1 MEPFLEFQDID
12 EDYLHLETDSSAAR
26 LFSFL
31 NKTNT
36 LGFAYPNRFNHTFV
50 AFLSGAILFAL
61 VNAAFLMTYISSKRH
76 YSKQDSTNDG
86 KGNNRKKDSRRKP
99 SEDGFQYE
107 DYYDYDYYDD
117 ILYDI
122 LDRNNERP
130 R

>member
-12 EDYLHLETDSSAAR
+12 EDYVNLETDSSAAR

-61 VNAAFLMTYISSKRH
+61 VNAAGIAAGHARV
-76 YSKQDSTNDG
+76 
-86 KGNNRKKDSRRKP
+86 KGETQGTAHRR
-99 SEDGFQYE
+99 
-107 DYYDYDYYDD
+107 
-117 ILYDI
+117 L
-122 LDRNNERP
+122 
-130 R
+130 

>member
-1 MEPFLEFQDID
+1 MGSFLEFQDIE
-12 EDYLHLETDSSAAR
+12 EDYLSLEPDRSGPR
-26 LFSFL
+26 LLSLL

-76 YSKQDSTNDG
+76 YAKPDATNDG

-99 SEDGFQYE
+99 SEDGVQYE
-107 DYYDYDYYDD
+107 EYYDYDYYDD

-122 LDRNNERP
+122 LDRSTERP

>member
-1 MEPFLEFQDID
+1 MGSFLEFQDI
-12 EDYLHLETDSSAAR
+12 EEVYLSLEPDRSGPR
-26 LFSFL
+26 LLSFL

-76 YSKQDSTNDG
+76 YAKQDATNDG

-107 DYYDYDYYDD
+107 EYYDYDYYDD

-122 LDRNNERP
+122 LDRSTERP

>member
-1 MEPFLEFQDID
+1 MGSFLEFQDID
-12 EDYLHLETDSSAAR
+12 EDYLSWKPDRSGPR
-26 LFSFL
+26 LLSFL

-76 YSKQDSTNDG
+76 YAKPDATNDG

-107 DYYDYDYYDD
+107 EYYDYDYYDD

-122 LDRNNERP
+122 LDRSTESP

>member
-1 MEPFLEFQDID
+1 MGSFLEFQDI
-12 EDYLHLETDSSAAR
+12 EEVYLSLEPDRSGPR
-26 LFSFL
+26 LLSFL

-76 YSKQDSTNDG
+76 YTKPDSTKDG

-107 DYYDYDYYDD
+107 EYYDYDYYDD

-122 LDRNNERP
+122 LDRSTESP

>member
-1 MEPFLEFQDID
+1 MGSFLEFQDID
-12 EDYLHLETDSSAAR
+12 EDYLSLEPDRSGPR
-26 LFSFL
+26 LLSFL

-61 VNAAFLMTYISSKRH
+61 ANAAFLMTYISSKRH
-76 YSKQDSTNDG
+76 YTKPDSTKDG

-99 SEDGFQYE
+99 SEDRFQYE
-107 DYYDYDYYDD
+107 EYYDYDYYDD

-122 LDRNNERP
+122 LDRSTESP